1 MALRLHENPR
11 SSVESMN
18 DTGSVSLRS
27 ANASA
32 DQERR
37 SGPKVWWARL
47 VIALALAISS
57 SLLYRALT
65 QYDFAELVQSVR
77 AVPTSSL
84 LAAIG
89 WAAASYIC
97 LTANDWLAVRFAG
110 RPLPYRQTAL
120 TSFVALSFGHN
131 IGFAAL
137 SSGAIRYRFYSKA
150 GLRMAEV
157 AKVIV
162 FCGCTIFLG
171 MFILGIAALV
181 ARPDLA
187 EQMTGISMR
196 EIRVIGIALAVVP
209 CGYVAASLLLR
220 RPIHFFGRSFEM
232 PSPHLVLGQVAVGT
246 VNFLFV
252 AACLDATVS
261 AIADVHYFAVLSA
274 FILANTAT
282 ILTHTP
288 GGLGVIET
296 VVLLVLQQPDLIGA
310 VLLFRFVYFL
320 LPLCLG
326 AMLFAVAEL
335 RWRLSRRDPG
345 WPKRA

>member
-1 MALRLHENPR
+1 MTIAK
-11 SSVESMN
+11 SAQESGN
-18 DTGSVSLRS
+18 N
-27 ANASA
+27 AASA
-32 DQERR
+32 LLRPVKVSSAESQETTT
-37 SGPKVWWARL
+37 STWWAR
-47 VIALALAISS
+47 VVVALALAISS
-57 SLLYRALT
+57 VLLYRTLT
-65 QYDFAELVQSVR
+65 QYDLAELVQSVR
-77 AVPTSSL
+77 AVPASNL
-84 LAAIG
+84 LEAIG
-89 WAAASYIC
+89 WAAASYGC
-97 LTANDWLAVRFAG
+97 LTMNDWLAVRFAG

-150 GLRMAEV
+150 GLGLPEL

-162 FCGCTIFLG
+162 FCGSTIFLG
-171 MFILGIAALV
+171 MFILGVAALL

-187 EQMTGISMR
+187 AQMTDISKSG
-196 EIRVIGIALAVVP
+196 IRVIGLAAAIVP
-209 CGYVAASLLLR
+209 CAYLGASILLR
-220 RPIHFFGRSFEM
+220 RPVHVFRRRLEM
-232 PSPHLVLGQVAVGT
+232 PSPGLALGQMAVGT

-261 AIADVHYFAVLSA
+261 AISNIHYFDVLSA

-296 VVLLVLQQPDLIGA
+296 VVLLVLQRPDLIGA

-320 LPLCLG
+320 LPLGLG
-326 AMLFAVAEL
+326 AALFAAVEL
-335 RWRLSRRDPG
+335 RWRFCGREADKSPSV
-345 WPKRA
+345 

>member
-1 MALRLHENPR
+1 MSGTDFVPANVSHAESHQTKPR
-11 SSVESMN
+11 
-18 DTGSVSLRS
+18 
-27 ANASA
+27 
-32 DQERR
+32 
-37 SGPKVWWARL
+37 VWWARL
-47 VIALALAISS
+47 VIVLALAISS
-57 SLLYRALT
+57 FLLYRTLT

-77 AVPTSSL
+77 AVPASSL

-89 WAAASYIC
+89 WAAASYVC

-110 RPLPYRQTAL
+110 RRLPYRQTAL

-150 GLRMAEV
+150 GLGLADV

-171 MFILGIAALV
+171 MFILAV
-181 ARPDLA
+181 ATLITRPDLA
-187 EQMTGISMR
+187 EQMTGVSR
-196 EIRVIGIALAVVP
+196 DAVRGIGIALAVVP
-209 CGYVAASLLLR
+209 CAYLAASILIR
-220 RPIHFFGRSFEM
+220 RPIHVLGRSFDM
-232 PSPHLVLGQVAVGT
+232 PSPRLVLGQIAVGT

-274 FILANTAT
+274 FILANIAT
-282 ILTHTP
+282 IVTHTP

-296 VVLLVLQQPDLIGA
+296 VVLLVLQRPDLIGA

-326 AMLFAVAEL
+326 AMLFATAEL
-335 RWRLSRRDPG
+335 RWRFSGRDAERPQ
-345 WPKRA
+345 RA

>member
-1 MALRLHENPR
+1 M
-11 SSVESMN
+11 SG
-18 DTGSVSLRS
+18 TGSVSLRS
-27 ANASA
+27 ANVSLPESH
-32 DQERR
+32 QTKSR
-37 SGPKVWWARL
+37 VWWARL
-47 VIALALAISS
+47 VIVLALGISS
-57 SLLYRALT
+57 FLLYRTLT
-65 QYDFAELVQSVR
+65 QYDFAELIQSVR
-77 AVPTSSL
+77 SVPASSL
-84 LAAIG
+84 LAAVG
-89 WAAASYIC
+89 WAAASYAC
-97 LTANDWLAVRFAG
+97 LTANDWLAVRYAG

-150 GLRMAEV
+150 GFGLAEV

-171 MFILGIAALV
+171 MFILGVAALV
-181 ARPDLA
+181 ARPDFA
-187 EQMTGISMR
+187 EQLTGLPQGEVR
-196 EIRVIGIALAVVP
+196 AIGIGLAAVP
-209 CGYVAASLLLR
+209 CAYLAASILLR
-220 RPIHFFGRSFEM
+220 RPLRFFGRSFEM
-232 PSPHLVLGQVAVGT
+232 PSPHLVLGQLAVGT
-246 VNFLFV
+246 MNFLFV

-261 AIADVHYFAVLSA
+261 AISDVHYFEVLSA

-296 VVLLVLQQPDLIGA
+296 VVLLVLQRPDLIGA

-335 RWRLSRRDPG
+335 RWRFSGRHPEQAGRT
-345 WPKRA
+345 

>member
-1 MALRLHENPR
+1 
-11 SSVESMN
+11 MN

-57 SLLYRALT
+57 FLLYRTLSR
-65 QYDFAELVQSVR
+65 YDFAELVRSVR
-77 AVPTSSL
+77 AVPASSL

-110 RPLPYRQTAL
+110 RPLPYRHAAL

-150 GLRMAEV
+150 GLGMAEV

-171 MFILGIAALV
+171 MFILGDRGARRATRSRRADDRHFHARDSWRSASRLQSCRAA
-181 ARPDLA
+181 
-187 EQMTGISMR
+187 T
-196 EIRVIGIALAVVP
+196 
-209 CGYVAASLLLR
+209 VAASLLLR

-232 PSPHLVLGQVAVGT
+232 PSPHLVLGQIAVGT

-345 WPKRA
+345 RTQRA

>member
-1 MALRLHENPR
+1 MSGTGFVPANVSDAEGHETKPR
-11 SSVESMN
+11 
-18 DTGSVSLRS
+18 
-27 ANASA
+27 
-32 DQERR
+32 
-37 SGPKVWWARL
+37 VWWARL
-47 VIALALAISS
+47 IIVLALVISS
-57 SLLYRALT
+57 FLLYRTLT

-77 AVPTSSL
+77 AVPASSL
-84 LAAIG
+84 LAAIC
-89 WAAASYIC
+89 WAAASYAC

-150 GLRMAEV
+150 GLGMAEV
-157 AKVIV
+157 GKVIV

-171 MFILGIAALV
+171 MFILGIAGLV
-181 ARPDLA
+181 SRPDLA
-187 EQMTGISMR
+187 EQMTGIAKGEVR
-196 EIRVIGIALAVVP
+196 AIGIVLTVVP
-209 CGYVAASLLLR
+209 CTYLAASILLR
-220 RPIHFFGRSFEM
+220 RPIHFYGRSFEM
-232 PSPHLVLGQVAVGT
+232 PSPRLVVGQIVVGT

-261 AIADVHYFAVLSA
+261 AIADVHYFEVLSA

-282 ILTHTP
+282 IVTHTP

-296 VVLLVLQQPDLIGA
+296 VVLLVLERPDLIGA
-310 VLLFRFVYFL
+310 VLLFRFIYFL

-326 AMLFAVAEL
+326 AILFAVAEL
-335 RWRLSRRDPG
+335 RWRFGSRGTERP
-345 WPKRA
+345 RSA

>member
-1 MALRLHENPR
+1 MSGTDFVAANVSHA
-11 SSVESMN
+11 ESYQ
-18 DTGSVSLRS
+18 TK
-27 ANASA
+27 A
-32 DQERR
+32 
-37 SGPKVWWARL
+37 KVWWARL
-47 VIALALAISS
+47 IIGLALAISS
-57 SLLYRALT
+57 FLLYRTLT

-77 AVPTSSL
+77 AVPVSSL

-89 WAAASYIC
+89 WAAASYAC

-150 GLRMAEV
+150 GLGLPEV

-187 EQMTGISMR
+187 EQMTGIAEGQVR
-196 EIRVIGIALAVVP
+196 AIGIALAVVP
-209 CGYVAASLLLR
+209 SGYVAASLLLR
-220 RPIHFFGRSFEM
+220 RPIRVFGRSFEM
-232 PSPHLVLGQVAVGT
+232 PSPRLVLGQIAVGT
-246 VNFLFV
+246 VNFVFV
-252 AACLDATVS
+252 AACLAATVS

-282 ILTHTP
+282 IVTHAP

-296 VVLLVLQQPDLIGA
+296 VVLLVLQRPDLIGA

-326 AMLFAVAEL
+326 AILFAVAEL
-335 RWRLSRRDPG
+335 RWRFGRGDP
-345 WPKRA
+345 

>member
-1 MALRLHENPR
+1 
-11 SSVESMN
+11 MN
-18 DTGSVSLRS
+18 DIGSGSLGS

-32 DQERR
+32 NQARGR
-37 SGPKVWWARL
+37 GWNIWWPRL
-47 VIALALAISS
+47 VIALALGISTV
-57 SLLYRALT
+57 LLYRTLT
-65 QYDFAELVQSVR
+65 QYDAAELVQSIR
-77 AVPTSSL
+77 AVSSSSL

-89 WAAASYIC
+89 WAAASYAC
-97 LTANDWLAVRFAG
+97 LTANDWLAVRYAC

-150 GLRMAEV
+150 GLGVAEV

-162 FCGCTIFLG
+162 FCGCTIFIG
-171 MFILGIAALV
+171 MFILGVAALIG
-181 ARPDLA
+181 RPDLA
-187 EQMTGISMR
+187 EQVTGVSR
-196 EIRVIGIALAVVP
+196 NSVRAIGAVLSIVP
-209 CGYVAASLLLR
+209 CAYLAASLLRHPLR
-220 RPIHFFGRSFEM
+220 LSGRSVEI
-232 PSPHLVLGQVAVGT
+232 PSPRLVLGQMVVGT

-261 AIADVHYFAVLSA
+261 AISDVHYFEVLSA

-288 GGLGVIET
+288 GGLGVIEA
-296 VVLLVLQQPDLIGA
+296 VVLLVLQRPDLIGA

-320 LPLCLG
+320 LPLSVG
-326 AMLFAVAEL
+326 AMLFVIVELRGASAVASPE
-335 RWRLSRRDPG
+335 RSRG
-345 WPKRA
+345 V

>member
-1 MALRLHENPR
+1 M
-11 SSVESMN
+11 SGTV
-18 DTGSVSLRS
+18 SVSLRS
-27 ANASA
+27 ANVSHV
-32 DQERR
+32 ESHPTKPR
-37 SGPKVWWARL
+37 VWWARL
-47 VIALALAISS
+47 VIVLALAISS
-57 SLLYRALT
+57 FLLYQTLT
-65 QYDFAELVQSVR
+65 QYDLGELVQSVR
-77 AVPTSSL
+77 SVPVSSL
-84 LAAIG
+84 LAAVG
-89 WAAASYIC
+89 WAAASYVC

-110 RPLPYRQTAL
+110 HPLPYRQAAL

-137 SSGAIRYRFYSKA
+137 SSGAIRYRFYAKA
-150 GLRMAEV
+150 GLGMADV

-171 MFILGIAALV
+171 MFILGVVALV
-181 ARPDLA
+181 ARPDFA
-187 EQMTGISMR
+187 EQLTGIPQGDVR
-196 EIRVIGIALAVVP
+196 AIGIGLAAVP
-209 CGYVAASLLLR
+209 CAYLTASALLR
-220 RPIHFFGRSFEM
+220 RPLRFFGRLFEM
-232 PSPHLVLGQVAVGT
+232 PSPYLVLGQLAVGT

-261 AIADVHYFAVLSA
+261 AMSDVQYFEVLSA

-296 VVLLVLQQPDLIGA
+296 VVLLVLQRPDLIGA

-326 AMLFAVAEL
+326 AALFAVVEL
-335 RWRLSRRDPG
+335 RWRFRGREAEGPPSG
-345 WPKRA
+345 